1 MVKSVTTW
9 RVLGSEPT
17 SDVRMSDSSYS
28 FMENFSGMNEVIALC
43 YVQIVY
49 RIRNF

>member
-1 MVKSVTTW
+1 MQ
-9 RVLGSEPT
+9 
-17 SDVRMSDSSYS
+17 S

-49 RIRNF
+49 RIESF